1 MNKGT
6 IILLSVWLRLTQ
18 AMVDVNNI
26 EIPDEKLDETETE
39 TAGNDILYFLSPRS
53 PKRKVLIYLL

>member
-18 AMVDVNNI
+18 AVVDVNNI
-26 EIPDEKLDETETE
+26 EIPDEKLDDTEDE
-39 TAGNDILYFLSPRS
+39 NGGNIMFY
-53 PKRKVLIYLL
+53 I